1 MQLLAGSGWAGWQAT
16 PLAGDAS
23 SRRYLRLTGPD
34 RATAI
39 LMQTPEPPDGFVQI
53 GAHLSSIGLCPPQV
67 LWQDRAAGL
76 LLIEDLGPCHFAQWL
91 TLHPGDEA
99 ALYRAAVEVL
109 AVVQRHPAPPGLPAL
124 TPAHAAAMIAPL
136 TDWYAPGV
144 DPVPL
149 IAALEQALTHHA
161 PLANCLSLRDFHAE
175 NLIWRPERTGTD
187 RVGLL
192 DFQDAVLAP
201 AEYDLVS
208 LLRDARRDVADKVCE
223 AMIGHFARLT
233 GRDPA
238 QTRAALACLGVQ
250 RNLRIIG
257 IFARLAKRDGKSR
270 YLDLLPRVWAH
281 LQRDLSHPAMAEM
294 QGLVLARILPP

>member
-1 MQLLAGSGWAGWQAT
+1 MQLLAGTGWAGWQAT

-39 LMQTPEPPDGFVQI
+39 LMQTPEPPDDFVRI
-53 GAHLSSIGLCPPQV
+53 GRHLSSIGLCPPQV

-76 LLIEDLGPCHFAQWL
+76 LLIEDLGPCHFARWL
-91 TLHPGDEA
+91 TMHPGDEA
-99 ALYRAAVEVL
+99 ALFRAAVEVL

-136 TDWYAPGV
+136 TDWYAPGA

-149 IAALEQALTHHA
+149 IAALERALTRHA
-161 PLANCLSLRDFHAE
+161 PVAGCLSLRDFHAE
-175 NLIWRPERTGTD
+175 NLIWRPDRTGTD

-201 AEYDLVS
+201 PEYDLVS
-208 LLRDARRDVADKVCE
+208 LLRDARRDAADKVCK
-223 AMIGHFARLT
+223 AMIDHFAGLT

-281 LQRDLSHPAMAEM
+281 LQHDLSHPAMAEM
-294 QGLVLARILPP
+294 QGLVLARIPPP